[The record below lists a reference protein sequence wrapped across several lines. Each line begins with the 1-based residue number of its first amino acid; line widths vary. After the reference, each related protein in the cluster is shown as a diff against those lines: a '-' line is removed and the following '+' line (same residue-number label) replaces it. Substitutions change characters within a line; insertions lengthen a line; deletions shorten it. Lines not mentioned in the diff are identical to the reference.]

1 MAGKKVDKAGLAA
14 LAEELRKNAREAKT
28 QKFLKDY
35 KINPDNWLALLGR
48 RAASRYVLK
57 DPLSQD
63 VRTWDTPINRQARF
77 QTLADV
83 GPAEI
88 LGSVEPDFK
97 WAGDP
102 KKQREAAQRYAR
114 QTLIERGHNPLMHRI
129 RSETGY
135 DFSDPL
141 KTQGKI
147 SLGPEALQDNNYVAE
162 HEFMHRGQQEADI
175 ERGELTPYAYQ
186 AVKGIGLHPYSAGE
200 MSFKSKYG
208 RDPTSGDKAR
218 LEQDLAAA
226 KEEYERRYTS
236 GPSGGMPYEFQPNLG
251 DTPPSSIMDRI
262 KALVAPAPKKKT
274 KAKAK
279 GGAIT
284 IDDGNPA
291 KRRKLI

>member
-1 MAGKKVDKAGLAA
+1 MAKRDAQKLAAGLAEQD
-14 LAEELRKNAREAKT
+14 EELARKNAREAKT

-57 DPLSQD
+57 APLSQN
-63 VRTWDTPINRQARF
+63 VRTWDTPIER
-77 QTLADV
+77 
-83 GPAEI
+83 

-102 KKQREAAQRYAR
+102 KKQREAAQRYAMR
-114 QTLIERGHNPLMHRI
+114 TLIERMPYPLIHKT

-147 SLGPEALQDNNYVAE
+147 SLGPQALQDNNFVAE

-175 ERGELTPYAYQ
+175 ARDELTPYAYQ
-186 AVKGIGLHPYSAGE
+186 AVKGIGLHPYSANE
-200 MSFKSKYG
+200 MSFKYMYG

-226 KEEYERRYTS
+226 KGEYERRYTS
-236 GPSGGMPYEFQPNLG
+236 GPSGGMPNEYQPRLG
-251 DTPPSSIMDRI
+251 DTPPPTPSIMDRI
-262 KALVAPAPKKKT
+262 KNKT
-274 KAKAK
+274 QNATQKLAKILSSVRLEK
-279 GGAIT
+279 
-284 IDDGNPA
+284 NP
-291 KRRKLI
+291 

>member
-1 MAGKKVDKAGLAA
+1 MAGRDSYKNSGYSDPYVTEADRLGTRRRDPYGTAQLPSQLQYYKADARTGKRETLPMTILESQYDILPYGGQKK
-14 LAEELRKNAREAKT
+14 
-28 QKFLKDY
+28 
-35 KINPDNWLALLGR
+35 PDNNPNLN
-48 RAASRYVLK
+48 
-57 DPLSQD
+57 P
-63 VRTWDTPINRQARF
+63 T
-77 QTLADV
+77 
-83 GPAEI
+83 
-88 LGSVEPDFK
+88 DFK

-251 DTPPSSIMDRI
+251 DTPPSSIMD
-262 KALVAPAPKKKT
+262 
-274 KAKAK
+274 
-279 GGAIT
+279 GGAII

>member
-63 VRTWDTPINRQARF
+63 VRTWDTPVN
-77 QTLADV
+77 V
-83 GPAEI
+83 

-102 KKQREAAQRYAR
+102 KKQRETAQRYAR
-114 QTLIERGHNPLMHRI
+114 QTLEERIHNPLMHRT

-147 SLGPEALQDNNYVAE
+147 SLGPQAVQDNNFVAE
-162 HEFMHRGQQEADI
+162 HEFMHRGQQEANI
-175 ERGELTPYAYQ
+175 ARGELTPYAYQ
-186 AVKGIGLHPYSAGE
+186 AVKGSGLHPYSANE
-200 MSFKSKYG
+200 MSFKSRYG
-208 RDPTSGDKAR
+208 EEPDSADKAR

>member
-1 MAGKKVDKAGLAA
+1 MAEKKGLTA
-14 LAEELRKNAREAKT
+14 LAEELARKNAREAKT

-63 VRTWDTPINRQARF
+63 VRTWDTP
-77 QTLADV
+77 TGL
-83 GPAEI
+83 
-88 LGSVEPDFK
+88 LGMVEPDFK
-97 WAGDP
+97 LAGGP
-102 KKQREAAQRYAR
+102 KEQREAAQHYAW
-114 QTLIERGHNPLMHRI
+114 QNLQDLMRDPEMYKI

-147 SLGPEALQDNNYVAE
+147 SLGPEAVQDNNFVAE
-162 HEFMHRGQQEADI
+162 HEFMHRGQQEADLT
-175 ERGELTPYAYQ
+175 RGELIPYAYP
-186 AVKGIGLHPYSAGE
+186 AIKGQGLHPYSANE
-200 MSFKSKYG
+200 MSFKSRYG
-208 RDPTSGDKAR
+208 REPSSDDRER
-218 LEQDLAAA
+218 LERELAAA
-226 KEEYERRYTS
+226 KAEYERRYTS
-236 GPSGGMPYEFQPNLG
+236 GPSGGMPYDKWAPQSSYPNLG
-251 DTPPSSIMDRI
+251 DTPPLSIVDRI

-274 KAKAK
+274 KTKAK

-284 IDDGNPA
+284 VDDGNPA

>member
-1 MAGKKVDKAGLAA
+1 MAQQDAQPKGFGELARRA
-14 LAEELRKNAREAKT
+14 AREAKT
-28 QKFLKDY
+28 QEFLKGY

-48 RAASRYVLK
+48 RAASQYVLK

-63 VRTWDTPINRQARF
+63 VRTWDTPIE
-77 QTLADV
+77 V
-83 GPAEI
+83 

-97 WAGDP
+97 GAGSDAA
-102 KKQREAAQRYAR
+102 KKEVAQYLR
-114 QTLIERGHNPLMHRI
+114 QTLIERMQYPLTHKT

-147 SLGPEALQDNNYVAE
+147 SLGPQALQDYNFVAE

-175 ERGELTPYAYQ
+175 ARDEFAPHAYP
-186 AVKGIGLHPYSAGE
+186 AIKGIGLHPYSAGE

-218 LEQDLAAA
+218 LEQDLVAA
-226 KEEYERRYTS
+226 KKEYERRYTS
-236 GPSGGMPYEFQPNLG
+236 GPSGGMPNVYQPNLG
-251 DTPPSSIMDRI
+251 DKLPFSIMDR
-262 KALVAPAPKKKT
+262 V

-279 GGAIT
+279 SSAQKLSEVLSSVRLEK
-284 IDDGNPA
+284 NP
-291 KRRKLI
+291 